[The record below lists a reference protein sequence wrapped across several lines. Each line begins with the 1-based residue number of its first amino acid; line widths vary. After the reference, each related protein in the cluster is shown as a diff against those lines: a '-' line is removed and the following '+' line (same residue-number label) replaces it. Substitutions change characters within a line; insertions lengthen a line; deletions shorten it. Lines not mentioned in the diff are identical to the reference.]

1 MLFDAPL
8 PRPPREVRSGVAHL
22 PGFLTLEQQA
32 EIVGLSRG
40 IARAVAGTP
49 AAMRRVPVG
58 HGDGMTSAYLMTL
71 GQAYLSVNWE
81 ATASEVA
88 HFIQPHP
95 TLSEAFGETMMSLTG
110 RSLH

>member
-8 PRPPREVRSGVAHL
+8 PRPPREVRAGVAHL

-32 EIVGLSRG
+32 EMVGLARG
-40 IARAVAGTP
+40 ITRAAAGTP

-71 GQAYLSVNWE
+71 GQAYLSQPFRYVPRGVGGVE
-81 ATASEVA
+81 APEVPSPWQGLA
-88 HFIQPHP
+88 HR
-95 TLSEAFGETMMSLTG
+95 ALT
-110 RSLH
+110 